1 MAEDKKL
8 SVTIANDLKKV
19 NTYSLFIVKPS
30 KDYMEIQLATKSET
44 EDSINILVENVF
56 RIDKNAMFSFAYD
69 VVNALPTYDS
79 KNKRNKKK

>member
-19 NTYSLFIVKPS
+19 NTYSLFVVKS
-30 KDYMEIQLATKSET
+30 TKDYMEIQLANKSET
-44 EDSINILVENVF
+44 KDSINISVENIF

-69 VVNALPTYDS
+69 VVNALPKYDDENRRN
-79 KNKRNKKK
+79 KNK